1 MGGRKKRDRNDVDM
15 EVDFHGMTVEAMN
28 RVLNHLLKKWRDMA
42 CVRVVHGQGTA
53 LLPALHEWCHH
64 RGIEYRQEPGNPGAT
79 LLFPRRHHGH
89 PERPLNPVGEKMP
102 DALKQLRSINEK
114 PQADSQQEAQQ
125 RRLQMVRRELER
137 RRKEKE
143 AEEERKRQKDL
154 LLWEAEK
161 ARLDALDRNRS
172 RPAPDDRKPC
182 PPRIVSRSVHNKR
195 QEGYWRAELMRVAD
209 TDTETLQKQKQT
221 GLDKLA
227 PPLDPPAPPSN
238 PLHKSGQTHPSH
250 RDENA
255 DRALFEAEMKRL
267 QEEGH
272 APKY

>member
-1 MGGRKKRDRNDVDM
+1 MGGRKKRGKNDVDM
-15 EVDFHGMTVEAMN
+15 EVDFHGMTVEAMS
-28 RVLNHLLKKWRDMA
+28 RALNHLLKKWRDMA

-53 LLPALHEWCHH
+53 LPPVLHEWCHH
-64 RGIEYRQEPGNPGAT
+64 RGIAFQLEPGNPGST
-79 LLFPRRHHGH
+79 LLFPRRHREH

-102 DALKQLRSINEK
+102 DALKLLRQSDEK
-114 PQADSQQEAQQ
+114 PPADGQQDAQQ

-143 AEEERKRQKDL
+143 AEEERRRQQDL

-161 ARLDALDRNRS
+161 ARLDAMDRNRPRS
-172 RPAPDDRKPC
+172 DPGDWKPS
-182 PPRIVSRSVHNKR
+182 PPRIVSRSVHSR
-195 QEGYWRAELMRVAD
+195 QQEGYWRAELVRIAD

-221 GLDKLA
+221 GLDKLV
-227 PPLDPPAPPSN
+227 PPLDPTAPSSETSG
-238 PLHKSGQTHPSH
+238 KSRQTHTPP
-250 RDENA
+250 RDEEA